1 MGSNFQVCG
10 AATKY
15 RQFVYIVG
23 MLKSPVMVF
32 QLWLIRISTYSAVW
46 TINDVLSGYI
56 VCCPSMMEQGGN
68 QW

>member
-1 MGSNFQVCG
+1 MSSNFQVCG

-15 RQFVYIVG
+15 RQFVYHVG
-23 MLKSPVMVF
+23 IDVNSLVMEF
-32 QLWLIRISTYSAVW
+32 QVWLIFQHTVW

-56 VCCPSMMEQGGN
+56 FCGPSMMKQGGN